1 MEPSIRKRKMMRD
14 SGYDAD
20 DESRGMSFPSAKSQ
34 KISEDDNASAD
45 DESPILPNH
54 EPSGGGESQKENMLL
69 EKGIHH

>member
-1 MEPSIRKRKMMRD
+1 MEAKPSMRKRKD
-14 SGYDAD
+14 PGYDAD
-20 DESRGMSFPSAKSQ
+20 DERNDEDEPSAKSQ
-34 KISEDDNASAD
+34 KENNASAD